1 MDTQTMRSGQIFS
14 LTGLARY
21 YGDYN
26 NMCDSQDKKDG
37 NLYGQT
43 QHASWCA
50 ILPRSGNFP
59 TSIVGRSFLIVSRS
73 LPWQPCMPDYMPSRH
88 CSLQMNQT
96 QHSQRRP
103 PRRSSLWC
111 SKQVC
116 EMAILS
122 SRFKMMQSL
131 MPVCSGHVFPSVNTA
146 CFSLQSH

>member
-1 MDTQTMRSGQIFS
+1 MDTQTTRSGQISS

-26 NMCDSQDKKDG
+26 NMCDSRDKKDG
-37 NLYGQT
+37 NHYGQK

-59 TSIVGRSFLIVSRS
+59 TSIVGKSFLIVSRS
-73 LPWQPCMPDYMPSRH
+73 LLWQPCTPDYMPSRL
-88 CSLQMNQT
+88 CSLQMNRT

-103 PRRSSLWC
+103 PRRSNLRC
-111 SKQVC
+111 STQVC

-122 SRFKMMQSL
+122 SRSTMMQSL
-131 MPVCSGHVFPSVNTA
+131 MPACSGHVSPSVSTA